1 MRLPLCLLPLLAAA
15 QDYRITI
22 TQNRAHSRDKGVQLS
37 EVQLFGA
44 GGQPVVV
51 AITNPAG
58 NFPQGNPAQG
68 PDNLIDG
75 DPSTKWFDGA
85 FEANGQ
91 SVLELTLA
99 DSSQVATSLRFF
111 TANDVDKRD
120 PVSWLVEGKTVCG
133 WGVIGSGTDVA
144 APTAR
149 MAQYAGDFPLDPV
162 PVLDPSSCDD
172 SDTYRFTF
180 TGLRDPSSAN
190 GLQISEIEL
199 FDGDEQLAVTTASSP
214 GITPNINQQA
224 AHAIDGAWNLRTR
237 SRHPLPFC
245 PILPV
250 R

>member
-111 TANDVDKRD
+111 TANDVDQRD

-149 MAQYAGDFPLDPV
+149 MAQYTGDFPLDAV

-172 SDTYRFTF
+172 SDTAPPAPPPHPPTV
-180 TGLRDPSSAN
+180 GLVY
-190 GLQISEIEL
+190 QFV
-199 FDGDEQLAVTTASSP
+199 FDGVRGPVVDGVQLSQIALYGSDY
-214 GITPNINQQA
+214 TPL
-224 AHAIDGAWNLRTR
+224 AIARVLPTR
-237 SRHPLPFC
+237 
-245 PILPV
+245 
-250 R
+250 

>member
-22 TQNRAHSRDKGVQLS
+22 TQNRAHSREKGVQLS
-37 EVQLFGA
+37 EVRLFGA
-44 GGQPVVV
+44 GGQLVVET
-51 AITNPAG
+51 ITNPAG
-58 NFPQGNPAQG
+58 SRGNPAQG
-68 PDNLIDG
+68 PDSLIDG

-85 FEANGQ
+85 FEANAQ

-149 MAQYAGDFPLDPV
+149 ETQYTGDFPLDAV

-224 AHAIDGAWNLRTR
+224 AHAIDGAWILRTR
-237 SRHPLPFC
+237 SRHPMPFC
-245 PILPV
+245 PMLPV